1 MANKGAYLVAP
12 QESYNLT
19 VESLGSLDL
28 VRYQGFIRWDLFFF
42 LLNLAIQL
50 LTQDSFLVHL
60 HSSIT
65 TDLLDLIFRGKVRE
79 SKLSGC
85 LSSSSSRDFHAISRL
100 KEFKLDPPHHTFYT
114 VSKGKLLSH
123 AIFKGP
129 AIWPHATFKV
139 FKRSMQRIHQ

>member
-42 LLNLAIQL
+42 FLNLAIQL

-100 KEFKLDPPHHTFYT
+100 KGAPSSYILYGFQTRKRKL
-114 VSKGKLLSH
+114 LLSH

>member
-79 SKLSGC
+79 SKLSVC
-85 LSSSSSRDFHAISRL
+85 LLVAHVIFTQYQDWKSSSST
-100 KEFKLDPPHHTFYT
+100 PHHTFYT